1 MGLPNWRETAGSRRG
16 TNDNPLAKC
25 GKRKKFSMDW
35 ILKARWSAAAILLVT
50 ALLAAYAND
59 DAAVKAPVLTFIGG
73 AMVVTW
79 FLPVRRPEW
88 RDAVVVM
95 GTGIATAGSWYWL
108 TDATEGDPTTLVLS
122 LIGGVALVVV
132 SLVALLIWRALTLA
146 SNEPIDHNRREI
158 ERRVRRRLH
167 EIVDETRQAGP
178 RSAGSETYE
187 AYDSTMLLLFLHTWS
202 MTNAP
207 HRWTYDP
214 THHRD
219 LIGNYVVA
227 RLEKTAEIAISKHPH
242 QCKYGA
248 AAHNLASYAR
258 RSLRTNQLIT
268 EFDPLPTNCP
278 ECKEQK
284 PTHQANCMAA
294 VCWRCK
300 YPTPPKNP
308 DSQKTTVI
316 TPQCHIPMLCSPR
329 GELVTPVE
337 PTAVRIRLPFTVP
350 QNGED
355 QSLTMGEWPRR
366 KRDLRN
372 LLGQL
377 NHD

>member
-1 MGLPNWRETAGSRRG
+1 
-16 TNDNPLAKC
+16 
-25 GKRKKFSMDW
+25 MDW
-35 ILKARWSAAAILLVT
+35 ILKARLWAATALFVS

-73 AMVVTW
+73 AIVVIW
-79 FLPVRRPEW
+79 FLPVRRLNW
-88 RDAVVVM
+88 RDVVVVL

-108 TDATEGDPTTLVLS
+108 MDATQGHPTPLLVSFL
-122 LIGGVALVVV
+122 GGVVTVVIV
-132 SLVALLIWRALTLA
+132 LA
-146 SNEPIDHNRREI
+146 TIFIVQGRTHSSHEPIDHNRREI
-158 ERRVRRRLH
+158 DRMVRRRLH

-178 RSAGSETYE
+178 RSAGAVTYE
-187 AYDSTMLLLFLHTWS
+187 AFDSTILLLFLHTWS

-207 HRWTYDP
+207 RRWTYDP

-248 AAHNLASYAR
+248 AAHNLANHAR
-258 RSLRTNQLIT
+258 TSLRTIRLIK

-278 ECKEQK
+278 QCEEPK

-294 VCWRCK
+294 VCWQCK
-300 YPTPPKNP
+300 YPTPPKTP

-316 TPQCHIPMLCSPR
+316 TPQCHIPTLCSPR

-337 PTAVRIRLPFTVP
+337 PTAIRIRLPFTMP

-355 QSLTMGEWPRR
+355 ECLTTGEWPRR